1 MVKEISSAS
10 EFNTE
15 IKGPGLVVVD
25 YFATWCGPCKQ
36 IAPFLE
42 ELSRKYPN
50 VKFLKVDSDKVQE
63 VTSERRISSLPTF
76 QFFVKGN
83 QVDEIKG
90 ADRNAL
96 EAKVIQHKCDPVDS
110 FGGKKVTLG
119 GSADATGPVVDP
131 REARLRFMGLSVE
144 PKPVEN
150 TKAAATATSDASG
163 KNILLSD
170 LLILIPWKDSS
181 EKMKP
186 FHITTH
192 PTFPSQNYSSMIN
205 VDIRIW

>member
-1 MVKEISSAS
+1 MVKEISSAG
-10 EFNTE
+10 EFNAE

-63 VTSERRISSLPTF
+63 VCSERRISSLPTF

-90 ADRNAL
+90 ADKNAL
-96 EAKVIQHKCDPVDS
+96 EAKIIQHKCDPVDS

-119 GSADATGPVVDP
+119 GSADSSGPVIDP

-150 TKAAATATSDASG
+150 TKLPADSSDAPG
-163 KNILLSD
+163 KKIMSQAFTF
-170 LLILIPWKDSS
+170 LIAS
-181 EKMKP
+181 
-186 FHITTH
+186 
-192 PTFPSQNYSSMIN
+192 
-205 VDIRIW
+205 IRK

>member
-90 ADRNAL
+90 AD
-96 EAKVIQHKCDPVDS
+96 
-110 FGGKKVTLG
+110 
-119 GSADATGPVVDP
+119 TGPVVDP

-144 PKPVEN
+144 PKPIEN
-150 TKAAATATSDASG
+150 TKVAATTTSDASG
-163 KNILLSD
+163 ENILLSD
-170 LLILIPWKDSS
+170 LFILVP
-181 EKMKP
+181 
-186 FHITTH
+186 
-192 PTFPSQNYSSMIN
+192 
-205 VDIRIW
+205 